1 MLWAQELIAPN
12 EVRAWEEAG
21 LQTQLLPYIIE
32 LRRSG
37 VPPEAMGW
45 KVHGETMLEKI
56 RTHHYSPQLVI
67 RTLRTAGLLGRKSA

>member
-45 KVHGETMLEKI
+45 
-56 RTHHYSPQLVI
+56 
-67 RTLRTAGLLGRKSA
+67 